1 MRQHGLQYDPPHTR
15 GDPDMQ
21 WQRGSLTPEQMELVL
36 RFIPLDLSL
45 ADEHDVL
52 LYWKGATYKT
62 CDARYIGRDVRDCH
76 PENSLACL
84 EEILSQ
90 FKAGAKDVAE
100 GWETDGERF
109 NYTRYCAVRDADGA
123 YKGILE
129 VNHDI
134 TDLRALEGMQRL
146 PGW

>member
-1 MRQHGLQYDPPHTR
+1 MEWR
-15 GDPDMQ
+15 
-21 WQRGSLTPEQMELVL
+21 RGSLTPEQMELVL
-36 RFIPLDLSL
+36 RLLPFDLSF
-45 ADEHDVL
+45 ADENDIL
-52 LYWKGATYKT
+52 LFWNGETYKT

-100 GWETDGERF
+100 GWEQDGDRVTR
-109 NYTRYCAVRDADGA
+109 TRYFAVRNADGA
-123 YKGILE
+123 YKGTLE